1 MQSLNMNDE
10 QNQFVNKLH
19 GPKSRQERLEDLIYK
34 PDALDIM
41 CSFVSNGGTLV
52 DFAKLWDVRFSDLM
66 RWIRKDKERTKSYED
81 AIRDRNEWTVETVL
95 QELRLM
101 ATFDIRDLYD
111 DAGNVKPIS
120 EWPKHAAAAVAGI
133 EVNELFDGRGDER
146 EMIGVAKKLKLWDK
160 TKAIE
165 QLGKTQKLFVDRVEE
180 TKVLKLED
188 LVLASYKNETT
199 KV

>member
-1 MQSLNMNDE
+1 MNDE
-10 QNQFVNKLH
+10 QNQFVASLH
-19 GPKSRQERLEDLIYK
+19 GPKSRQERLEDLIFK

-41 CSFVSNGGTLV
+41 CSFVANGGTLV
-52 DFAKLWDVRFSDLM
+52 DFAKLHDVRFSDLM

-81 AIRDRNEWTVETVL
+81 AIRDRNEWTVETIL

-101 ATFDIRDLYD
+101 ASFDIRDLYD
-111 DAGNVKPIS
+111 DDGNLKPIS
-120 EWPKHAAAAVAGI
+120 SWPKHAAAAVAGI
-133 EVNELFDGRGDER
+133 EINELFEGRGDER
-146 EMIGVAKKLKLWDK
+146 EMIGLAKKLKLWDK